1 MAEKIV
7 YTLSAKCKDCYR
19 CIRVCPVKA
28 ISFSGSQANVDNEKC
43 IVCGTCIRE
52 CPQGAKTFRNDVS
65 NVEML
70 IEESKKNNVKTAV
83 TLAPSFVCAFGS
95 DEIKKIPAALKKI
108 GFDYAAETAVG
119 AYDTAIATARQSGKK
134 NKSEICTACP
144 AAVNYITMYRQEN
157 TDNLVNVVS
166 PMIAHAK
173 KIKNNLGNDTKIVFI
188 GPCVAKKSEILWEET
203 KNIVDYVLTFAEFKE
218 LLANNNIVLNSLED
232 GVFDEEVPG
241 KSRFFP
247 LPGGLLKTASIENDG
262 LDRQVFHVNGFKDF
276 KNAVDDIECSRD
288 VLIEPLFC
296 DNGCI
301 NGPGIGNDKNIF
313 EKRKDIINY
322 ASTAKASGK
331 APEVDDKSLKINFSP
346 DTNIRRGKYS
356 EEEIKSVLE
365 MTDKFSKEDELNCGA
380 CGYDSCRDKAA
391 AVLDKMAEPEM
402 CIPFMR
408 KAAEVKADKIF
419 ETSPNGIIITDDNF
433 NILSMNDAFKK
444 MFLTTDALV
453 GKHISVLFDP
463 ADFYA
468 LAGSKKETRSSIVSY
483 DAYGIK
489 CRQIIYYV
497 KNDKQYIGIFVNIT
511 KTYQD
516 KEKLNEI
523 KKQTLLK
530 AKELLEHQIET
541 AQKMALFLGEST
553 AKSEELLNQLLK
565 ILENDNEQ

>member
-28 ISFSGSQANVDNEKC
+28 ISFSGSQANVNNERC

-70 IEESKKNNVKTAV
+70 LEESRKNKLKIAI
-83 TLAPSFVCAFGS
+83 TLAPSFVCAFDGT
-95 DEIKKIPAALKKI
+95 EIRKIPTALKKL
-108 GFDYAAETAVG
+108 GFCHVAETAIG
-119 AYDTAIATARQSGKK
+119 AYDTAIATAKRAAKD
-134 NKSEICTACP
+134 NKTKICTACP
-144 AAVNYITMYRQEN
+144 AAVNYVTMYRQDN
-157 TDNLVNVVS
+157 TANLINVVS

-173 KIKNNLGNDTKIVFI
+173 KIKKKFGEEVKIIFA
-188 GPCVAKKSEILWEET
+188 GPCVAKKSEILWENAKGSVE
-203 KNIVDYVLTFAEFKE
+203 YALTFAELKE
-218 LLANNNIVLNSLED
+218 LFADNGINLLSLED
-232 GVFDEEVPG
+232 GCFDEEVPG

-262 LDRQVFHVNGFKDF
+262 LDKQIFHVSGFEDL
-276 KNAVDDIECSRD
+276 KNAVDDIDCSD
-288 VLIEPLFC
+288 GVLIEPLFC

-322 ASTAKASGK
+322 ASMAKVSGK
-331 APEVDDKSLKINFSP
+331 TPEVDVKSLKINFLP
-346 DTNIRRGKYS
+346 NYNVKHIRYS
-356 EEEIKSVLE
+356 EEEIRKVLE
-365 MTDKFSKEDELNCGA
+365 KTGKFTREDELNCGA
-380 CGYDSCRDKAA
+380 CGYDSCRDKAV
-391 AVLDKMAEPEM
+391 AVLDKTAEPEM

-419 ETSPNGIIITDDNF
+419 ETSPNGIIITDNNF
-433 NILSMNDAFKK
+433 NILSMNDAFKR
-444 MFLTTDALV
+444 MFLTSEALI
-453 GKHISVLFDP
+453 GKHISALFDP
-463 ADFYA
+463 SEFYM
-468 LAGSKKETRSSIVSY
+468 LASSKEPSRISVVSY

-489 CRQIIYYV
+489 CRQIVYFV
-497 KNDKQYIGIFVNIT
+497 KDDKQYIGIFINIT
-511 KTYQD
+511 KTSRD
-516 KEKLNEI
+516 KERLNEI

-530 AKELLEHQIET
+530 AKELLEHQIDS
-541 AQKMALFLGEST
+541 AKKMALFLGEST

-565 ILENDNEQ
+565 ILENDDEQ